1 MTRITIENSMKRNYT
16 DLESENRKNIVSL
29 YFERMNLICKNGE

>member
-1 MTRITIENSMKRNYT
+1 MTRMMIENSMKRNYT

-29 YFERMNLICKNGE
+29 YFERMNLICKKGE

>member
-1 MTRITIENSMKRNYT
+1 MTRMMIENSMKRNYT